1 MKKAILFTS
10 WVFVSLFSFVFFNDE
25 HPKENNSIKINTDQ
39 FGIINP
45 SKQYIL
51 KNRGLPIL
59 NTTKKGNMII
69 EFIITY
75 PKINS
80 AEIEK
85 LTEILNKSFIY

>member
-1 MKKAILFTS
+1 MISIEYFGET
-10 WVFVSLFSFVFFNDE
+10 
-25 HPKENNSIKINTDQ
+25 IKINTDQ

-51 KNRGLPIL
+51 KNRGLPIF

-69 EFIITY
+69 EFIINY
-75 PKINS
+75 PKINTN
-80 AEIEK
+80 ELEK